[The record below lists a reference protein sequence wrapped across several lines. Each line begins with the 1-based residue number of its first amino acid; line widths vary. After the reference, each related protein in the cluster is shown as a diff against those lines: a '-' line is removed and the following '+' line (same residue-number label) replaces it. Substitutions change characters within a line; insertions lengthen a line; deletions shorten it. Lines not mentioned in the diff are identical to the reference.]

1 MRWLVIAMAL
11 VVSLGVVAAEFET
24 DFAQQTKDKI
34 RGVINAAGKWCM
46 KVTAVKELKI
56 DLNVSDH
63 GYVAACGNGERHLLI
78 RKDRD
83 SNKYEYIA
91 ACSDSNQC

>member
-1 MRWLVIAMAL
+1 MRSSVIVMAL
-11 VVSLGVVAAEFET
+11 MVPLGVVAEEFET
-24 DFAQQTKDKI
+24 DFAQQTTGTI

-46 KVTAVKELKI
+46 TVTAVKELKTDI
-56 DLNVSDH
+56 SVLDR
-63 GYVAACGNGERHLLI
+63 GYVAACGNGEQHLLM

-91 ACSDSNQC
+91 PCSESDEC